1 MIRHVPVSIAPSL
14 DDYAATMHLTHSV
27 SALRAQASLL
37 VPKVAGRRLWLVNS
51 TAQGGG
57 VAEMLPTLLTLL
69 RELGVDAR
77 WVVIGSDEPAFFPL
91 TKRIHNAI
99 HGMGEGEFT
108 RAEQQLYAHVSDT
121 LAAEFAPELAP
132 QDVLVVHDPQPAG
145 MGARLRST
153 AVNLAVWRSHIG
165 LDTEHPHAS
174 RAWSFLEPHLKAYDR
189 AVFSAEPY
197 VPACLAE
204 RATIISPGIDPFSH
218 KNRELSPH
226 KIVGVLCNA
235 GLMHA
240 PEPVLT
246 PPFEHGAERLRPD
259 GSFAPIGPSE
269 DIGLLFRPIITQ
281 ISRWDRLKGFEP
293 LMEGFV
299 RLKRSLASDTSWDAR
314 QRRRIELARLVLAGP
329 DPKSVQDDPEAGEVL
344 RALVERYR
352 VLPAEVQRDVVLC
365 SLPMQSTKENSLMVN
380 ALQRCSSL
388 VVQNSVREGF
398 GLTVTEAMWKQVA
411 VLGSGAAGIRQQIRH
426 EVEGYLNPQPEDP
439 AQVAR
444 ALGSLLNDPHARAR
458 YAQNGQRRVH
468 EDFLIFSQLRRWFE
482 MMARLL

>member
-1 MIRHVPVSIAPSL
+1 
-14 DDYAATMHLTHSV
+14 
-27 SALRAQASLL
+27 
-37 VPKVAGRRLWLVNS
+37 VNS

-57 VAEMLPTLLTLL
+57 VAELLPRLVALLC
-69 RELGVDAR
+69 ELGVDAR

-99 HGMGEGEFT
+99 HGMGQGEFS
-108 RAEQQLYAHVSDT
+108 REEQELYARVSDT
-121 LAAEFAPELAP
+121 LAAELAPELAP
-132 QDVLVVHDPQPAG
+132 DDVLVIHDPQPAG
-145 MGARLRST
+145 MGARLRAG
-153 AVNLAVWRSHIG
+153 AVRLAIWRSHIG
-165 LDTEHPHAS
+165 LDSEHPQAS
-174 RAWSFLEPHLKAYDR
+174 RAWRFLKPYLDAYDR

-197 VPACLAE
+197 VPAFLAE

-240 PEPVLT
+240 LEPVLT
-246 PPFEHGAERLRPD
+246 PAFEQRAQRLRAD
-259 GSFAPIGPSE
+259 GTFAPISAAE
-269 DIGLLFRPIITQ
+269 DIGLLFRPVITQ

-293 LMEGFV
+293 LLDGFV
-299 RLKRSLASDTSWDAR
+299 QLKRSLAGDRAGDDR

-329 DPKSVQDDPEAGEVL
+329 DPSSVQDDPEAGEVL
-344 RALVERYR
+344 RALVERYAA
-352 VLPAEVQRDVVLC
+352 LPADIQRDVALC
-365 SLPMQSTKENSLMVN
+365 SLPMQSIKENSLMVN

-388 VVQNSVREGF
+388 VVQNSLREGF

-411 VLGSGAAGIRQQIRH
+411 VLGSAAAGIRQQVRH
-426 EVEGYLNPQPEDP
+426 GVDGYLNPEPDDP
-439 AQVAR
+439 TEVAGALAQ
-444 ALGSLLNDPHARAR
+444 LLNDPHARAR